1 MSLGRRRGA
10 LGVAAVAA
18 LLVGAAVPSPSSAVT
33 FGTDLSRVPDN
44 TTACNEIL
52 FFNPIPTCSTTSNDP
67 TTGEQL
73 RPPVGRGIVTTVRV
87 KVGPVTGPMQVV
99 VQQALRADNPSSPG
113 NPTYACCQAIRTSQ
127 VFTPAA
133 NATTTVKV
141 NLPIRQDLAPDPAS
155 GLYTDQHLALSVLAA
170 NVPIPAASSPNSGYS
185 VFLPAWQAG
194 EERAGPFSGLG
205 AAVTLSAD
213 WQSCGKSGKAALSAK
228 KKRKKKKSRCGK
240 KRRKKRKKK

>member
-1 MSLGRRRGA
+1 MRRGVF
-10 LGVAAVAA
+10 GIGIFAA
-18 LLVGAAVPSPSSAVT
+18 LLLAAALPAQSSAVS

-44 TTACNEIL
+44 QTPCNQIL

-73 RPPVGRGIVTTVRV
+73 RPPVGRGIVTRVRV
-87 KVGPVTGPMQVV
+87 RVGPVTGPMQVV

-133 NATTTVKV
+133 NATTTVRV

-170 NVPIPAASSPNSGYS
+170 DVPIPAATSPNSGYS
-185 VFLPAWQAG
+185 IFLPAWQAG

-205 AAVTLSAD
+205 AAVTLNAD
-213 WQSCGKSGKAALSAK
+213 WQRCAKGRSALAAK
-228 KKRKKKKSRCGK
+228 KKRKKKSACGK
-240 KRRKKRKKK
+240 RKKKKRKKK